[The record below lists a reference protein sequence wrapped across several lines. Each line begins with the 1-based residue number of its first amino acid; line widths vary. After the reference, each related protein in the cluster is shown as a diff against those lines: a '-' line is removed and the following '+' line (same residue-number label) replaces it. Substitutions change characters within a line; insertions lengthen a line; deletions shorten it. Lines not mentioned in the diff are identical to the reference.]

1 MGGRG
6 IVKFTVR
13 EANQGRIFKV
23 GEPKIIT
30 IYPYHPSISCKY
42 ELSPFQTCQRE
53 GTGMP
58 RARHRRR
65 YRKPDLNTEVSER
78 RACFRVPLLGRH

>member
-23 GEPKIIT
+23 GGPKIIT
-30 IYPYHPSISCKY
+30 IYQCTNGKGSQLMI
-42 ELSPFQTCQRE
+42 
-53 GTGMP
+53 
-58 RARHRRR
+58 
-65 YRKPDLNTEVSER
+65 
-78 RACFRVPLLGRH
+78 